1 MTPIETSKANISLSQ
16 WLAPRSLSHAI
27 RSWIAWVKRVNAD
40 YVALKELSC
49 MSEEALADIGLCRS
63 DLTLDG
69 LTVASIKRSAAQSSI
84 ALHIDAGPAHEDESA
99 YGG

>member
-1 MTPIETSKANISLSQ
+1 MTPNETSKVTFTLSQ
-16 WLAPRSLSHAI
+16 WFAPRGLLQAI
-27 RSWIAWVKRVNAD
+27 QSWIAWVKRVNAD

-84 ALHIDAGPAHEDESA
+84 ALHIDAKHTHQDRNAH
-99 YGG
+99 GN